1 MLAIPFPHIKFV
13 GIIFLTGATPMTS
26 TKHGSCIRGDSPD
39 ENLQGGNNPHPR
51 LWTFS
56 NLLVKSNYKILISN
70 FSS

>member
-1 MLAIPFPHIKFV
+1 
-13 GIIFLTGATPMTS
+13 MTS
-26 TKHGSCIRGDSPD
+26 TKHGSCISGDSSD

-70 FSS
+70 FSSRKKIVFK